1 MAADGRFVAYALRTG
16 CPLSSEM
23 LEYLQTHQVPVVVK
37 YVDFTHHVRAV
48 PALHDH
54 ANGQFLSV
62 EDTVN
67 RIKALASGDGK
78 SACTLY
84 VHPDSPTSNKL
95 LEYIIATSIEIDVE
109 DVSYLDYVRTVPA
122 LEDTR
127 EQLLYIERGAIDACA
142 SLHAAGA
149 FCAEGM
155 AASDEDAT
163 VPDTGAAPPDGNA
176 KTHDMLAARGCDG
189 DSCPIDGGPEYRSGD
204 LAYADP
210 VEVASAASTDVGAL
224 EGPAGPSRGP
234 TDEPGKSPTDEPGK
248 SPTDESGKSPTDEP
262 GKSPTDEPGKS
273 PTDEPGKSPTDEPG
287 NGPSAGLGHQ
297 SSTHAHEVLAT
308 APWSGD
314 AVDSQADGARAAAG
328 VRDASA
334 GAQPNAQP
342 NAQPIAQPNAQP
354 IAQPNVR
361 PAEPP
366 DAQPTEQPDA
376 QPTEQPD
383 EQPDA
388 HATARRQRRA
398 ASPSRRLMRSSALAR
413 PAAAQAP
420 VVPLTV
426 STTRRGT
433 GQRART
439 DPRALGDRRDAVV
452 PATQTVHV

>member
-37 YVDFTHHVRAV
+37 YVDFTHHIQAV

-54 ANGQFLSV
+54 VNGQFLSV

-210 VEVASAASTDVGAL
+210 VEGASAASTDVGAL
-224 EGPAGPSRGP
+224 KDPAGPSGGP
-234 TDEPGKSPTDEPGK
+234 TN
-248 SPTDESGKSPTDEP
+248 
-262 GKSPTDEPGKS
+262 EPGKS

-297 SSTHAHEVLAT
+297 SSKHGHEALAT

-314 AVDSQADGARAAAG
+314 AVASQADGASAAAG

-342 NAQPIAQPNAQP
+342 NAQPIAQPN
-354 IAQPNVR
+354 VR

-366 DAQPTEQPDA
+366 NAQPTEQPDA
-376 QPTEQPD
+376 QPDEQPD

-388 HATARRQRRA
+388 HATTRRQRRA
-398 ASPSRRLMRSSALAR
+398 ASPSRRLMRSSALTAR